1 MQQRRPTARASTVP
15 SSTVQR
21 YRRRPQATRRDWII
35 ALSVA
40 LLLLIST
47 ILLLTIPRLR
57 GATPQPGDIG
67 AQAGAAAPTGGT
79 AAVTSHAPFLEW
91 DYVWGLA
98 HPAVGAPRAQARS
111 ELMVDLD
118 SRHVLYAHDPKVRL
132 PMAST
137 TKLMTAMVALDNAS
151 LDTVVSVPDDATK
164 VEPDHMGLS
173 AGERVR
179 VGDLLFGLLLDSGND
194 AAETLA
200 MTTFESREA
209 FIKAMNDKADALGLQ
224 DSHFANPSGLD
235 DPAQYSTAQD
245 LALIAAYIYQH
256 YPAIEQVATT
266 KTQGITGNGDH
277 KAFFPTNFNK
287 LLTSYPGTI
296 GFKTGQT
303 DNAGTCLVT
312 GAKRGNRTLL
322 LVELNDPMIFTN
334 ATTMLN
340 YGFQRPD

>member
-1 MQQRRPTARASTVP
+1 MP

-35 ALSVA
+35 AVSVA
-40 LLLLIST
+40 LLLVITT
-47 ILLLTIPRLR
+47 ILVLTVPKLR
-57 GATPQPGDIG
+57 SAGPQLGVDS
-67 AQAGAAAPTGGT
+67 AQAGATGGT
-79 AAVTSHAPFLEW
+79 AAAVRQAPFLEW
-91 DYVWGLA
+91 DYVWGLS
-98 HPAVGAPRAQARS
+98 HPAVGAPKAQARS

-118 SRHVLYAHDPKVRL
+118 NRHVLYARDPKVRL

-151 LDTVVSVPDDATK
+151 LDSVVSVPDDTTK

-200 MTTFESREA
+200 MTTFESRDA

-224 DSHFANPSGLD
+224 DTHFANPSGLD

-245 LALIAAYIYQH
+245 LALVAAYIYQH
-256 YPAIEQVATT
+256 YPAIEQVVTA
-266 KTQGITGNGDH
+266 KSQGISGNADH
-277 KAFFPTNFNK
+277 KAFLPTNFNK
-287 LLTSYPGTI
+287 LLWSYPGAI

-312 GAKRGNRTLL
+312 GAKRGNQTLL
-322 LVELNDPMIFTN
+322 LVELNDPMVFTN

-340 YGFQRPD
+340 YGFQRPG